1 MSSPTVLLRP
11 GEPFEAA
18 LGALAASGN
27 LPPFGPAQQAFAAA
41 LSRALVGDA
50 ATRAHPELVAL
61 GYWLRP
67 AHQQRLGLAAGMDS
81 PGARALPRGLVFHV
95 APANV
100 DSLFAYSWMLSML
113 CGNRNVVRLSSQEG
127 PQSRA
132 LLGLLGRLFAAPE
145 WQAIASR
152 TLLLRYGHELA
163 ISERLSA
170 ACDLRVIWGGDHTVQ
185 TLRRLPLPPHATEMC
200 FPNKLSLAV
209 LQADS
214 VAAADD
220 AVMRRLATALHN
232 DAYWFDQM
240 ACASPRL
247 VVWVG
252 SDAHTRAVAAS
263 RLWTALARELEQRQ
277 AGIEASA
284 ALDKRIAADRLA
296 LAEPGVHIVNDDPR
310 ITRVELPTPAWHDE
324 LHCGAGL
331 FHECQVP
338 ELAGLLP
345 LLSRR
350 VQTLVHHG
358 FSADEWH
365 VFLQR
370 HLPPGIDRIVPL
382 GEALNFDRLWDGL
395 DLRAGFLRQ
404 VVVR

>member
-1 MSSPTVLLRP
+1 MTPPTLLLRP
-11 GEPFEAA
+11 DERFEAA
-18 LGALAASGN
+18 LGALCGSSN
-27 LPPFGPAQQAFAAA
+27 LPPFGAVQQGFASA
-41 LSRALVGDA
+41 LSRALVSDA

-67 AHQQRLGLAAGMDS
+67 AHQQRLGLVSGPAQ
-81 PGARALPRGLVFHV
+81 PGTLALPRGLVFHV

-113 CGNRNVVRLSSQEG
+113 CGNRNVVRLSSQQG

-132 LLGLLGRLFAAPE
+132 LLALVARLFAAPE
-145 WQAIASR
+145 WQDIANR
-152 TLLLRYGHELA
+152 TLLLRYGHEQA

-170 ACDLRVIWGGDHTVQ
+170 ACDLRVIWGGDQTVQ
-185 TLRRLPLPPHATEMC
+185 TLRRLPLPPHATELC
-200 FPNKLSLAV
+200 FPNKVSMAV
-209 LQADS
+209 LQASS
-214 VAAADD
+214 VAEADD
-220 AVMRRLATALHN
+220 ALMRRLATALHN

-252 SDAHTRAVAAS
+252 DSADTRAAAAA
-263 RLWTALARELEQRQ
+263 RLWAALARELDQRQ

-284 ALDKRIAADRLA
+284 ALDKRLAADRLA
-296 LAEPGVHIVNDDPR
+296 LAEPGVRIVDEDPR
-310 ITRVELPTPAWHDE
+310 ITRVWLPTPGWHDD

-331 FHECQVP
+331 FHECQMSD
-338 ELAGLLP
+338 LAGLLP

-358 FSADEWH
+358 FPAAAWH
-365 VFLQR
+365 EFLQR
-370 HLPPGIDRIVPL
+370 HLPRGIDRIVPL
-382 GEALNFDRLWDGL
+382 GEALSFDRVWDGV

-404 VVVR
+404 IVVR

>member
-1 MSSPTVLLRP
+1 MTPPTLLLRP
-11 GEPFEAA
+11 GEHFDAA
-18 LGALAASGN
+18 LGALGTSSN
-27 LPPFGPAQQAFAAA
+27 LLPFGAVQQAFASA
-41 LSRALVGDA
+41 LARALVSDG

-67 AHQQRLGLAAGMDS
+67 AHQQRLGLASGMAE
-81 PGARALPRGLVFHV
+81 PGAQAMPRGLVFHV

-132 LLGLLGRLFAAPE
+132 LLAVIGRLFALPE
-145 WQAIASR
+145 WQDIASR

-170 ACDLRVIWGGDHTVQ
+170 ACDMRVIWGGDHTVQ

-209 LQADS
+209 LNAES
-214 VAAADD
+214 VAAADESLL
-220 AVMRRLATALHN
+220 RQLATALHN

-252 SDAHTRAVAAS
+252 DSADTSTAAAS
-263 RLWTALARELEQRQ
+263 LLWTALARELDQRQ
-277 AGIEASA
+277 AAIEASA
-284 ALDKRIAADRLA
+284 ALDKRVAADRLA
-296 LAEPGVHIVNDDPR
+296 MAEPGVRIVNEDPR
-310 ITRVELPTPAWHDE
+310 ITRIWLLRPAWHDE
-324 LHCGAGL
+324 LHCGSGL
-331 FHECQVP
+331 FYECQVSD
-338 ELAGLLP
+338 LAGLLP

-358 FSADEWH
+358 FPAAAWH
-365 VFLQR
+365 EFLQR

-382 GEALNFDRLWDGL
+382 GEALTFDRVWDGL